1 MSTKKKPAAK
11 TAPEK
16 APEVEAP
23 KVEATV
29 AEAPETE
36 VPEAP
41 EAEAPETEV
50 PEAPEAEAPET
61 EVPEAPEAKAP
72 ETEAPEV
79 EAPKVKSLAQRAKE
93 VFDMHPAANACFFT
107 SDGTAFL
114 HSQHARIHGETLKD
128 SRVTTILKSEV

>member
-1 MSTKKKPAAK
+1 MSTKKRPAAK

-16 APEVEAP
+16 APEVKAP
-23 KVEATV
+23 KVEAAV

-41 EAEAPETEV
+41 EAPETQAPEVEA

-61 EVPEAPEAKAP
+61 SAPETKAPEAKD
-72 ETEAPEV
+72 
-79 EAPKVKSLAQRAKE
+79 SLESRAKD
-93 VFDMHPAANACFFT
+93 VFGMYPNIKECYFT
-107 SDGTAFL
+107 KDGVAFTE
-114 HSQHARIHGETLKD
+114 SQHARIHGETLND